1 MRTGVAP
8 WRNPQILLWA
18 VLLVLLAIVTV
29 PIFWAILAS
38 FKTNMEIVNQPFSL
52 PKTWNFD
59 NYVKA
64 WNLGNFNSYFWNT
77 TLITIGGMVLVLV
90 VACPAGYAFAQMKFK
105 GNNLLFYLFLL
116 GMALPVQ
123 AIIIPV
129 FYQLKTFGLV
139 DSLSGVV
146 LVSAGLALP
155 FSVFLMRNSMKD
167 IQKELRESAYVDG
180 ASEWRAF
187 FSIMLPLAKPAVVA
201 LLVFT
206 FMSIWNDFLLPLVLL
221 ISNDK
226 FTLSLGLL
234 SFQGEN
240 STNFGLIFAG
250 TVISM
255 IPSIIVYL
263 IFQRQFVEGM
273 SEGAVK

>member
-1 MRTGVAP
+1 MRTRLA
-8 WRNPQILLWA
+8 NPQVLLWT
-18 VLLVLLAIVTV
+18 VLLVLLAVVTL
-29 PIFWAILAS
+29 PIFWAVLAS

-52 PKTWNFD
+52 PKSWSFD
-59 NYVKA
+59 NYAKA
-64 WNLGNFNSYFWNT
+64 WDLGNFSTYFWNT
-77 TLITIGGMVLVLV
+77 TIITIGGMLLVLI
-90 VACPAGYAFAQMKFK
+90 VACPAGYAFAQIKFK
-105 GNNLLFYLFLL
+105 GNNLIFYLFLL

-129 FYQLKTFGLV
+129 FYQLKSIGLV

-155 FSVFLMRNSMKD
+155 FSVFLMRNTMKD

-221 ISNDK
+221 ISNEN

-273 SEGAVK
+273 SDGAVK